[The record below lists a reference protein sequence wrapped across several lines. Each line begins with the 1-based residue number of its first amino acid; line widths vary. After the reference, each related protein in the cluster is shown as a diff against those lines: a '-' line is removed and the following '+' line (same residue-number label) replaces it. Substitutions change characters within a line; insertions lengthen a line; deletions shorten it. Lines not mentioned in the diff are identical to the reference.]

1 MPIPPTIPAV
11 PETMPLVP
19 CPSAHC
25 YGSDGNVQQ
34 TMEFIWTGEGV
45 NADEKLVG
53 VESQPTSRLSSAEA
67 VDGIHNVQNGKP
79 VGSEFV
85 AVNFNL

>member
-1 MPIPPTIPAV
+1 LPR
-11 PETMPLVP
+11 
-19 CPSAHC
+19 AHC

-34 TMEFIWTGEGV
+34 TTEFVWTGEGV

-67 VDGIHNVQNGKP
+67 VDGVHDVKDRKP

-85 AVNFNL
+85 SVNFNL